1 MRKTSNCAYL
11 APTVHDCSV
20 GSQIFLTTMR
30 NLFLLFYLTFLA
42 AGTTALVPTACWCSI
57 SCRLSHAFTSTT
69 AKKGAIMKYM
79 NIFKYL
85 VILLLTISCAGQCMK
100 PKEKSSRHPQV
111 TEMQERKQPKLAPSG
126 IERKNYIPRQI
137 LVKFKDGT
145 DTQAI
150 EAIQRELHLKT
161 IKVLSSPN
169 LYLMKILDGS
179 SVERTVERLRNYEE
193 VKYSEP
199 NYVRTTY

>member
-1 MRKTSNCAYL
+1 
-11 APTVHDCSV
+11 
-20 GSQIFLTTMR
+20 
-30 NLFLLFYLTFLA
+30 
-42 AGTTALVPTACWCSI
+42 
-57 SCRLSHAFTSTT
+57 
-69 AKKGAIMKYM
+69 M
-79 NIFKYL
+79 NIFQYS
-85 VILLLTISCAGQCMK
+85 VILLLTISCAGQSTK

-111 TEMQERKQPKLAPSG
+111 TEMQEREQPKLAPSG
-126 IERKNYIPRQI
+126 IERKDYIPGEI

-161 IKVLSSPN
+161 IREFSSPN

-179 SVERTVERLRNYEE
+179 SVERIVERLRNYEE

-199 NYVRTTY
+199 NYIRTTN

>member
-1 MRKTSNCAYL
+1 
-11 APTVHDCSV
+11 
-20 GSQIFLTTMR
+20 
-30 NLFLLFYLTFLA
+30 
-42 AGTTALVPTACWCSI
+42 
-57 SCRLSHAFTSTT
+57 
-69 AKKGAIMKYM
+69 M
-79 NIFKYL
+79 NILKYL
-85 VILLLTISCAGQCMK
+85 VILLLTISCSGQGMR

-126 IERKNYIPRQI
+126 IERKDYIPGQI
-137 LVKFKDGT
+137 LVKFRDGT

-150 EAIQRELHLKT
+150 EAIQRQLHLKT
-161 IKVLSSPN
+161 IKIVSRPN

-179 SVERTVERLRNYEE
+179 SVERTVERLRNYED

>member
-1 MRKTSNCAYL
+1 
-11 APTVHDCSV
+11 
-20 GSQIFLTTMR
+20 
-30 NLFLLFYLTFLA
+30 
-42 AGTTALVPTACWCSI
+42 
-57 SCRLSHAFTSTT
+57 
-69 AKKGAIMKYM
+69 MKYM

-126 IERKNYIPRQI
+126 IERKNYIPGQI

-161 IKVLSSPN
+161 IKIVSSPN